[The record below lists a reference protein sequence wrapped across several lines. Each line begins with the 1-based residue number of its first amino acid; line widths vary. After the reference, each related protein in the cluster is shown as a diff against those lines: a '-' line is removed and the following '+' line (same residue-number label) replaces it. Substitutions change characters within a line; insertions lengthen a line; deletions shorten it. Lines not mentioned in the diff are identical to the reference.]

1 METEEGSIKEPPG
14 VQGSEEK
21 PKPIVEIKGVNKFYG
36 ENHVVKNLDLTI
48 YEKEFLSILGPSGCG
63 KTTILRM
70 IAGFEHQTNGSIT
83 IEGDNVENKEPYER
97 NINTVFQ
104 SYALFPHMTIYD
116 NIAYGLKMKKVPKDE
131 IKERV
136 AKAISMVRLEGF
148 DRRFPSQLSGGQKQ
162 RVAIARA
169 IINNPHVLLLD
180 EPLGALDMKLRK
192 QMQIELKNLQR
203 KLGIT
208 FVYVT
213 HDQEEALTM
222 SDRIAVMNVG
232 ILDQCG
238 KPEEIY
244 AHPATKFIA
253 DFIGETNL
261 FEAVAEFE
269 EDGIAHLY
277 CEAGDLL
284 GKSEGFDP
292 NEMVYVSVRPEKTKW
307 SSQPVDGFS
316 LGGVVRESI
325 YLGNI
330 IKTIIMLTNGQA
342 IRINSPVDCPVP
354 PIGSVQYINWDI
366 KDAVMIY
373 TPTSNEVFNQLENMD
388 LRGFNESEKPKEDG
402 NDKL

>member
-1 METEEGSIKEPPG
+1 MEKEKEPPATE
-14 VQGSEEK
+14 Q
-21 PKPIVEIKGVNKFYG
+21 PKPIVEISGVNKFYG
-36 ENHVVKNLDLTI
+36 SNHVVKDLSLVI

-63 KTTILRM
+63 KTTLLRM
-70 IAGFEHQTNGSIT
+70 IAGFERQSTGT
-83 IEGDNVENKEPYER
+83 IIVEGENVENKEPFER

-104 SYALFPHMTIYD
+104 SYALFPHMSIYD
-116 NIAYGLKMKKVPKDE
+116 NIAYGLRMKKVPKKE
-131 IKERV
+131 IKDRV
-136 AKAISMVRLEGF
+136 NKALVMVRLEGF
-148 DRRFPSQLSGGQKQ
+148 GQRYPSQLSGGQKQ

-169 IINNPHVLLLD
+169 IINNPRVLLLD

-232 ILDQCG
+232 NLDQCG
-238 KPEEIY
+238 KPEDVY
-244 AHPATKFIA
+244 DRPATKFIA

-261 FEAVAEFE
+261 FETVVEEEKGGVAY
-269 EDGIAHLY
+269 LY
-277 CEAGDLL
+277 CEAGDMM

-292 NEMVYVSVRPEKTKW
+292 NEIVYVSVRPEKTKC
-307 SSQPVDGFS
+307 SVKPVENFS
-316 LGGVVRESI
+316 LGGIVRESI

-330 IKTIIMLTNGQA
+330 VKTIINLTNGQA
-342 IRINSPVDCPVP
+342 IKINTSVDQPAPPV
-354 PIGSVQYINWDI
+354 GSIRYVYWDI

-373 TPTSNEVFNQLENMD
+373 THANDIINQIESVGLNSFNAAIPEL
-388 LRGFNESEKPKEDG
+388 LPKEG
-402 NDKL
+402 ENG